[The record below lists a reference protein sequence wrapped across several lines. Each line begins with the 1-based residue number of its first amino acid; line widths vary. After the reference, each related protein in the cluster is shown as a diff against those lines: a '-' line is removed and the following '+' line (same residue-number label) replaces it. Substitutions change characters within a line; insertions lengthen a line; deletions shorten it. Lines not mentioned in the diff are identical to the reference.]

1 MGGSDILEF
10 PALPGQTSG
19 STIHWLCDPA
29 LDVSPLWAS
38 IFSRGKCGR
47 CWSLP
52 LMGVLRSQGTSFMV
66 RLVNTERTLNKVN
79 SGDFYCSVT
88 LAQGH
93 VGTADMQGQITL

>member
-1 MGGSDILEF
+1 
-10 PALPGQTSG
+10 
-19 STIHWLCDPA
+19 
-29 LDVSPLWAS
+29 
-38 IFSRGKCGR
+38 
-47 CWSLP
+47 
-52 LMGVLRSQGTSFMV
+52 MGVLRSQGTSFMV